1 MARPGSTPPREG
13 GLFGA
18 PLDGD
23 GSGTRQR
30 SIDADIVVLPGG
42 LVLVE
47 QSSPLAALPAFGAT
61 VTGDIHCNNG
71 RD

>member
-18 PLDGD
+18 PLDED
-23 GSGTRQR
+23 GGTRQGAV
-30 SIDADIVVLPGG
+30 DADIVVLPGG
-42 LVLVE
+42 LVLIE
-47 QSSPLAALPAFGAT
+47 QSSPLAALAAFGAT